1 MTRVLLVSTHR
12 SSFMKLL
19 WGHYSLMWYSCSN
32 KAQFHDHFHRKEQ
45 IFILWLVQRP
55 LADRPHH
62 PICIFS
68 FRTTDR
74 LNRKLEMQNEVTIEE
89 GEMEKKIESKVLVNP
104 FSPKCSSSSVAW
116 QKSTFFIKCTYFCIY
131 RQRTLHCSRGTTH
144 DNVWRYKGHLFLIL
158 MMEKE
163 WMNLRLK
170 LT

>member
-1 MTRVLLVSTHR
+1 MWRCATHKYCNCIKINLKRLIYACRISYALKKYKKTLSRVSLKYCLV
-12 SSFMKLL
+12 
-19 WGHYSLMWYSCSN
+19 
-32 KAQFHDHFHRKEQ
+32 
-45 IFILWLVQRP
+45 
-55 LADRPHH
+55 
-62 PICIFS
+62 PICIF
-68 FRTTDR
+68 FRSTDR